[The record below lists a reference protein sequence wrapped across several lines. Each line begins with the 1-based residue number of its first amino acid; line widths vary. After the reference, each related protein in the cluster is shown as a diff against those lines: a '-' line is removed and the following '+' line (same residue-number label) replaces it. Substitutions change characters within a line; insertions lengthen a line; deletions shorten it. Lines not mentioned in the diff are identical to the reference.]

1 MQTEATIQ
9 QKAMQDI
16 FALDEAVGQFESFGS
31 QLDLGLP
38 TEEDDSPKSFDDMLE
53 VNPSNEPM
61 EYGENFM
68 SEGDDLQDQ
77 QTQKFVVDE
86 FAKQLAE
93 LPDGSN
99 ITAADITGISAIIQM
114 NNHITGDVRS
124 FIDQTINH
132 AVQAQQQ
139 QNVSDAQPNG
149 TVAQDIAKT
158 GDNANAGIDA
168 GVPGADPT
176 LGGGIPTMDP
186 IDPTA
191 EPSLDANPADDLGLG
206 ADVGDPLAGMDNGL
220 GGDELGGDLGGDLG
234 ADAGADAGAEEDP
247 LAGMNDGLAGIED
260 NEPEPEAPE
269 AAEPSAEGDAGLDNF
284 LDSDEGTEGGET
296 AGSEDG
302 DKTEPSADETES
314 TESEGAD
321 ESEDNDDDFNFEA
334 IATKARG
341 LVEEAEGATIDG
353 NAATETPVDETVVD
367 AAQTEGVENAE
378 ADLGGTTETDNTSTD
393 EAFECSFKKKQAKV
407 ESIVNKAKMKMAA
420 DEANAILESY
430 HKDRERAT
438 TLAKLDGV
446 VNSLKQKVLTESIVS
461 DYAQKSKKRAQVEA
475 IVEKVYNET
484 EPTPSLFESTMA
496 RINEALSHKPS
507 VSEEADKVIAEFEAA
522 QKAKKPAVTESILS
536 PAQKRINNLLES
548 AAKKESVEKTFAGKL
563 NSLLEGVKQSQA
575 AKAATSN
582 LDKQLNDIVAQVKN
596 S

>member
-1 MQTEATIQ
+1 
-9 QKAMQDI
+9 
-16 FALDEAVGQFESFGS
+16 
-31 QLDLGLP
+31 
-38 TEEDDSPKSFDDMLE
+38 
-53 VNPSNEPM
+53 
-61 EYGENFM
+61 
-68 SEGDDLQDQ
+68 
-77 QTQKFVVDE
+77 
-86 FAKQLAE
+86 
-93 LPDGSN
+93 
-99 ITAADITGISAIIQM
+99 
-114 NNHITGDVRS
+114 
-124 FIDQTINH
+124 
-132 AVQAQQQ
+132 
-139 QNVSDAQPNG
+139 
-149 TVAQDIAKT
+149 
-158 GDNANAGIDA
+158 
-168 GVPGADPT
+168 
-176 LGGGIPTMDP
+176 
-186 IDPTA
+186 
-191 EPSLDANPADDLGLG
+191 
-206 ADVGDPLAGMDNGL
+206 
-220 GGDELGGDLGGDLG
+220 
-234 ADAGADAGAEEDP
+234 
-247 LAGMNDGLAGIED
+247 
-260 NEPEPEAPE
+260 
-269 AAEPSAEGDAGLDNF
+269 
-284 LDSDEGTEGGET
+284 
-296 AGSEDG
+296 
-302 DKTEPSADETES
+302 
-314 TESEGAD
+314 
-321 ESEDNDDDFNFEA
+321 
-334 IATKARG
+334 
-341 LVEEAEGATIDG
+341 VEEADGATIDG
-353 NAATETPVDETVVD
+353 NAATTETPVDETVVD

-393 EAFECSFKKKQAKV
+393 EAFECSFNKKQAKV

-446 VNSLKQKVLTESIVS
+446 VNSLKQKVLTESIVA

>member
-1 MQTEATIQ
+1 
-9 QKAMQDI
+9 
-16 FALDEAVGQFESFGS
+16 
-31 QLDLGLP
+31 
-38 TEEDDSPKSFDDMLE
+38 
-53 VNPSNEPM
+53 
-61 EYGENFM
+61 
-68 SEGDDLQDQ
+68 
-77 QTQKFVVDE
+77 
-86 FAKQLAE
+86 
-93 LPDGSN
+93 
-99 ITAADITGISAIIQM
+99 
-114 NNHITGDVRS
+114 
-124 FIDQTINH
+124 
-132 AVQAQQQ
+132 
-139 QNVSDAQPNG
+139 
-149 TVAQDIAKT
+149 
-158 GDNANAGIDA
+158 
-168 GVPGADPT
+168 
-176 LGGGIPTMDP
+176 MD
-186 IDPTA
+186 
-191 EPSLDANPADDLGLG
+191 
-206 ADVGDPLAGMDNGL
+206 
-220 GGDELGGDLGGDLG
+220 
-234 ADAGADAGAEEDP
+234 
-247 LAGMNDGLAGIED
+247 DGLAGIEG

-269 AAEPSAEGDAGLDNF
+269 AAEPSAEGDADLDNF
-284 LDSDEGTEGGET
+284 LDSEEGTEGGET

-341 LVEEAEGATIDG
+341 LVEEADGATIDG
-353 NAATETPVDETVVD
+353 NAANETPVDETVVD
-367 AAQTEGVENAE
+367 AAQTEGAENAE

-393 EAFECSFKKKQAKV
+393 EAFECSFNKKQAKV

-446 VNSLKQKVLTESIVS
+446 VNSLKQKVLTESIVA

-484 EPTPSLFESTMA
+484 EPAPSVFESTMA

>member
-1 MQTEATIQ
+1 MQTDATIQ

-99 ITAADITGISAIIQM
+99 VTAADITGISAIIQM

-139 QNVSDAQPNG
+139 QNVSEAQPNG
-149 TVAQDIAKT
+149 TVAQDLAKT
-158 GDNANAGIDA
+158 GDNADA
-168 GVPGADPT
+168 GVSGTDPT
-176 LGGGIPTMDP
+176 LGGNIPTMDP

-191 EPSLDANPADDLGLG
+191 EPSLDANPAGDLGLG

-220 GGDELGGDLGGDLG
+220 GGDELGGDLG

-247 LAGMNDGLAGIED
+247 LAGMDDGLAGIEG
-260 NEPEPEAPE
+260 NEPDPEAPE
-269 AAEPSAEGDAGLDNF
+269 AAEPSAEGDADLDNF
-284 LDSDEGTEGGET
+284 LDNDEGTEGGET

-302 DKTEPSADETES
+302 GETEPSADDDETES
-314 TESEGAD
+314 TKSEGAD

-341 LVEEAEGATIDG
+341 LVEEADGATIDG
-353 NAATETPVDETVVD
+353 NAATTETPVDETVVG
-367 AAQTEGVENAE
+367 AAQNEGVDNAE

-393 EAFECSFKKKQAKV
+393 EAFECSFNEKQAKV

-484 EPTPSLFESTMA
+484 EPAPSVFESTMA

-522 QKAKKPAVTESILS
+522 QKAKKPAVTESILN
-536 PAQKRINNLLES
+536 PTQKRINNLLES